1 MGMIQITPGA
11 DYSGAGLANVI
22 SPLPTF
28 EDALF
33 ACYLPGTAWNGA
45 GGVAHDYSGQRGDLL
60 MGTAAVSA
68 TGVGGAAAGY
78 ATTPFSTADLASGN
92 DGFTWVGVIKV
103 PTGSANAPV
112 LNAGGG
118 APYAALHVLPATN
131 QVSGYKVDAAGP
143 AQALYTFL
151 AALKGQYAFVHG
163 RWTTAAAKAGLVNPA
178 AGWVGAAGY
187 ATLVTSK
194 GFFDSRPI
202 RFLPSDGT
210 GVGNPE
216 ISLAGFYSRE
226 LADSEL
232 AAVYTAARKAMRL
245 QGIAI

>member
-45 GGVAHDYSGQRGDLL
+45 DGVARDYSGQRGDLI
-60 MGTAAVSA
+60 MGTAPVSA
-68 TGVGGAAAGY
+68 TGVGGVAAGY
-78 ATTPFSTADLASGN
+78 PATPFSTAELASGN
-92 DGFTWVGVIKV
+92 GAFTWVAVIKV
-103 PTGSANAPV
+103 PTGTANTPV
-112 LNAGGG
+112 LNASGGQ
-118 APYAALHVLPATN
+118 PYAALHVLPASN
-131 QVSGYKVDAAGP
+131 QVSAYKTDSAGAA
-143 AQALYTFL
+143 QSLYTFL

-163 RWTTAAAKAGLVNPA
+163 RWNATAAKAGLVNPS

-187 ATLVTSK
+187 TTLATTK

-202 RFLPSDGT
+202 RFLPSDGSA
-210 GVGNPE
+210 VGNPE
-216 ISLAGFYSRE
+216 ISMAGFYSRE
-226 LADSEL
+226 LTDAEL
-232 AAVYTAARKAMRL
+232 AAVYAAARKVMRL
-245 QGIAI
+245 QGIAV